1 MNLKLPP
8 LRSKTQTYDGPKV
21 AITWDVKRK
30 AETEKHSHRSLQ
42 QWNQVSWQVVPGLY
56 LHKSSKVSEY
66 SADTKVRIHHMV
78 VKPEVHQ
85 LEELVTIT
93 KVK

>member
-1 MNLKLPP
+1 
-8 LRSKTQTYDGPKV
+8 
-21 AITWDVKRK
+21 
-30 AETEKHSHRSLQ
+30 
-42 QWNQVSWQVVPGLY
+42 

-66 SADTKVRIHHMV
+66 SADTKVRIHYMV